1 MTQKWCWKVAA
12 LKLFSNPRSPL
23 SATWPSLFQWH
34 HFSPSFLF
42 QNWCQNKCRN
52 FELFPGTRNLRWPC
66 IQGYSFCFRFDQKS
80 HLNWT
85 IAMSQHR
92 IEYFDE
98 GSSIPKIIFL
108 FHLISLAFKS
118 CFKSDQP
125 TQQEKDQTNS
135 RKAQYAYQNSKIL
148 ATLKSLLHTVSLQIF
163 CSLSFFS
170 LFSLASFSTAVFLFL

>member
-1 MTQKWCWKVAA
+1 MYIQIPNIY
-12 LKLFSNPRSPL
+12 LGLGFEFEFGPQRIRDFSHCVRSPCFYL
-23 SATWPSLFQWH
+23 SASNYFCHWAMRHSVRE
-34 HFSPSFLF
+34 FSF
-42 QNWCQNKCRN
+42 R
-52 FELFPGTRNLRWPC
+52 
-66 IQGYSFCFRFDQKS
+66 FRFDQNS

-118 CFKSDQP
+118 CFKSNQP

-135 RKAQYAYQNSKIL
+135 RKAQYIYYFTK
-148 ATLKSLLHTVSLQIF
+148 TLPT
-163 CSLSFFS
+163 
-170 LFSLASFSTAVFLFL
+170 